1 MNYRIALPTLALSA
15 RSFTVTAGAQAQ
27 QKKPAS
33 SAPSARPAAATTTA
47 PAQAPT
53 FPSQSAPKPVTS
65 ASAPESVANSPASGK
80 AGAAPEKK
88 GTTPT
93 GDRAR
98 FGVQGGMAAPMSS
111 LGQAYTVG
119 YAAGVF
125 LEGRPAAFPVGLR
138 GDLQYASFGV
148 KNGVP
153 SPSFTVL
160 QLSGAAVYDF
170 PSGNGGKSPFFATGG
185 IGLYRNKGSGPSQTD
200 FGQNLGLGFNF
211 RQVHFTPFMEGRF
224 HFYNNVENFSLSAG
238 FHL

>member
-15 RSFTVTAGAQAQ
+15 MSFTGTAGAQAQ

-33 SAPSARPAAATTTA
+33 STTTARPATTAAA
-47 PAQAPT
+47 PAQTAAAAAQP
-53 FPSQSAPKPVTS
+53 APKPV
-65 ASAPESVANSPASGK
+65 AALSAPDATPAS
-80 AGAAPEKK
+80 PEKK

-119 YAAGVF
+119 YAAGAF
-125 LEGRPAAFPVGLR
+125 LEGRPVGFPVGLR

-148 KNGVP
+148 KTGVT

-160 QLSGAAVYDF
+160 QLTGAAVYDF

-200 FGQNLGLGFNF
+200 FGQNLGLGFNL
-211 RQVHFTPFMEGRF
+211 RQVRFRPFVESRF
-224 HFYNNVENFSLSAG
+224 HFYNNVQNFGFSAG

>member
-1 MNYRIALPTLALSA
+1 MNYRIALSTLALSA
-15 RSFTVTAGAQAQ
+15 MSFTVTAEAQSP
-27 QKKPAS
+27 QKKPAAS
-33 SAPSARPAAATTTA
+33 TTTARPAATTSTPTQPA
-47 PAQAPT
+47 PAA
-53 FPSQSAPKPVTS
+53 AKPV
-65 ASAPESVANSPASGK
+65 AAAPAPETATHAAAPSK
-80 AGAAPEKK
+80 AAPEPEKK

-93 GDRAR
+93 GDQVR
-98 FGVQGGMAAPMSS
+98 FGIQGGMSAPMSS

-119 YAAGVF
+119 FTGGAF
-125 LEGRPAAFPVGLR
+125 LEGRPVGFPVGLR

-148 KNGVP
+148 KNGVT

-160 QLSGAAVYDF
+160 QLTGAAVYDI

-211 RQVHFTPFMEGRF
+211 RQLPFKPFMEGRF

-238 FHL
+238 LRL

>member
-15 RSFTVTAGAQAQ
+15 MSFSLTAGAQSQ
-27 QKKPAS
+27 QKKPAAS
-33 SAPSARPAAATTTA
+33 TTTARPAATA
-47 PAQAPT
+47 PAQTATPAVT
-53 FPSQSAPKPVTS
+53 PAAKPVA
-65 ASAPESVANSPASGK
+65 ASPAPEPATHAAAPNKASPE
-80 AGAAPEKK
+80 PEKK

-98 FGVQGGMAAPMSS
+98 FGIQGGMAAPMSS

-119 YAAGVF
+119 FAGGAF
-125 LEGRPAAFPVGLR
+125 LEGRPVGFPVGIR

-148 KNGVP
+148 KNGVT

-160 QLSGAAVYDF
+160 QLTGAAVYDF
-170 PSGNGGKSPFFATGG
+170 PSGNGGKSPFFASAG

-200 FGQNLGLGFNF
+200 FGQNIGLGFNL
-211 RQVHFTPFMEGRF
+211 RQLPFKPFVEGRF
-224 HFYNNVENFSLSAG
+224 HFYNNVQNFGFSAG